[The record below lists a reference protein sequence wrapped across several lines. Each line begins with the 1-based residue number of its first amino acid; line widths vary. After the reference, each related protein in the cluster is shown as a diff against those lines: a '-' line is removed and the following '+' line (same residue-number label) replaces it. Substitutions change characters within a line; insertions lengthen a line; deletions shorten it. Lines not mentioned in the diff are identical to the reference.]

1 MAGFFLWHYT
11 EGSKNFFRV
20 WKNYLE
26 FFWYRYSIG
35 RFLKTLFSPWKR
47 DVSRVGER
55 GFHPVLLL
63 QTLILNI
70 ITRIIGS
77 LVRSAVIIA
86 GLIMEILAIILGALL
101 LIIWLLAPL
110 VFVFSLGEIVF
121 SLTKDS
127 QILVLFW
134 SVALFL
140 SLAITAISLLSF
152 RNKDRDYL
160 SENLA
165 NLAKEKWF
173 ERVWNRIGKTG
184 SEISP
189 GILEN
194 EEALQEYLRTVDVTP
209 QEFLQIVGWETLIQI
224 EREKKRKFWLKENL
238 MSGMP
243 IGRNWTYA
251 YTVHLDNY
259 SADLSLADFSEYS
272 DAELVGMENDLS
284 ELEQILLRSSQNNA
298 ILIGEAGVGKDTII
312 HTLAKRI
319 RTNDIRGGL
328 GNKRILEIDI
338 KQIIA
343 DHSADGGLDQILSM
357 LFSEASYAG
366 NIILVMKDM
375 HEYVGDPSGSGH
387 DISSILSEFLG
398 VSSFQ
403 IIGLTDPAQFHSK
416 IEKKSNIMKYC
427 EKIMIDEMSGE
438 DAMKVMSYK
447 LRDIEK
453 NRVIFTYQAL
463 REIVKLSD
471 RYISDSPYP
480 EKALD
485 LMEEVILHWKNL
497 PSDQFI
503 TARVVDSAVSAK
515 IKVPLGEVGSD
526 ESEKLLNL
534 EKYLHERV
542 VGQEFAVQQIAET
555 MRRARIGMTDSNKP
569 IGSFLFMGPTGV
581 GKTESSKALAEAYFG
596 DENRMIRLDMSE
608 YQTQESIDRLIG
620 SAATGKEGYLVS
632 KVKEN
637 PYALLL
643 LDEVEKAYPDILNL
657 FLQVLDEGHLTDAFG
672 KKISFRNL
680 IIIATSNAGS
690 EIIKEGIRDNLP
702 AKAIQKQVIDWA
714 TKEGV
719 FRPEFLN
726 RFEGVVFFTPLSQ
739 EDIFKVTGYL
749 LEKYQEKLR
758 QEENIDVTF
767 EQGLVEKVAQNAYD
781 PTFGARAI
789 HRYIEDKIGDKI
801 VKKIISGELQKGVNF
816 SFEVG
821 DMEE

>member
-1 MAGFFLWHYT
+1 MAGFFIWHYT
-11 EGSKNFFRV
+11 QGVKNFFRI

-35 RFLKTLFSPWKR
+35 RFAKTLFSPWKR
-47 DVSRVGER
+47 DISRVGER
-55 GFHPVLLL
+55 GFRPILFVQALM
-63 QTLILNI
+63 LNI

-77 LVRSAVIIA
+77 LVKSVVIII
-86 GLIMEILAIILGALL
+86 GLTLESLVIILGTLL

-127 QILVLFW
+127 EVLIFFW
-134 SVALFL
+134 SAALLL
-140 SLAITAISLLSF
+140 SLAVTAISLLSF
-152 RNKDRDYL
+152 RNKNRDYL

-165 NLAKEKWF
+165 SLAKKKWF
-173 ERVWNRIGKTG
+173 ERVCNRIGKTG
-184 SEISP
+184 SEIDP
-189 GILEN
+189 GIFEN
-194 EEALQEYLRTVDVTP
+194 EGALKVYLRTVDVTP
-209 QEFLQIVGWETLIQI
+209 QEFSQIVGWEALIQI
-224 EREKKRKFWLKENL
+224 EREKKRKFWLKDNL

-243 IGRNWTYA
+243 IGRNWAYA

-259 SADLSLADFSEYS
+259 STDLSVADFSEYS
-272 DAELVGMENDLS
+272 DAELIGMENDLG
-284 ELEQILLRSSQNNA
+284 ELMQILLRPSQNNA
-298 ILIGEAGVGKDTII
+298 ILIGEVGVGKDTIV

-319 RTNDIRGGL
+319 RTNDIGGGL
-328 GNKRILEIDI
+328 ENKRILEIDI
-338 KQIIA
+338 KQVIA
-343 DHSADGGLDQILSM
+343 DHSASGESDQILSK
-357 LFSEASYAG
+357 LFSEAAYAG

-375 HEYVGDPSGSGH
+375 HEYVGDASGNGR
-387 DISSILSEFLG
+387 DISPILSEFLG

-427 EKIMIDEMSGE
+427 EKIMITEMSAQ

-447 LRDIEK
+447 LRNLEK
-453 NRVIFTYQAL
+453 NRVVFTYQAL

-485 LMEEVILHWKNL
+485 IMEEVILHWKNI
-497 PSDQFI
+497 PSEQFI
-503 TARVVDSAVSAK
+503 TAQVVDSAVSAK
-515 IKVPLGEVGSD
+515 IKVPLGEVDSD

-534 EKYLHERV
+534 EKHLHERV
-542 VGQEFAVQQIAET
+542 VGQEFAIRQIAET

-569 IGSFLFMGPTGV
+569 IGSFLFLGPTGV
-581 GKTESSKALAEAYFG
+581 GKTESSKALAQAYFG

-620 SAATGKEGYLVS
+620 SVTAGKEGYLVS

-643 LDEVEKAYPDILNL
+643 LDEIEKAYPDILNL

-690 EIIKEGIRDNLP
+690 EIIKEGIGNNLD
-702 AKAIQKQVIDWA
+702 AKTIQKQVIDWA

-719 FRPEFLN
+719 FRPELLN

-739 EDIFKVTGYL
+739 EDIHTVTGYL
-749 LEKYQEKLR
+749 LEKYREKLR

-767 EQGLVEKVAQNAYD
+767 GEGVIEKVAENAYD
-781 PTFGARAI
+781 PAFGARAI